1 MLIFLDFLDYL
12 QLFIYFYSFP
22 QLDSKFMEPK
32 TTLALFNI
40 VSLVHV
46 RVLEAIRYVL
56 IEWNELF
63 LPSAETL
70 PGYH

>member
-22 QLDSKFMEPK
+22 QLDSKFMESK

-63 LPSAETL
+63 LPSAET
-70 PGYH
+70 HK